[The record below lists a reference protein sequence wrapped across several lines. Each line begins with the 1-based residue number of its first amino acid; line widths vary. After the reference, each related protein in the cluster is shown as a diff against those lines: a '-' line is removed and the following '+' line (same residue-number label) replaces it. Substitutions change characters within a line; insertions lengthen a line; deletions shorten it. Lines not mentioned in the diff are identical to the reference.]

1 MSINKGQIKAIHTLL
16 SQLGMS
22 NDKEFKQDLV
32 KQFTSDRET
41 STTKM
46 EYKEAQ
52 ELIGRLKELVGQT
65 PEQIRSDAMRKKIIH
80 MARRMRWELP
90 NGDADIARI
99 DNWCRH
105 YGYLHKGINQYAY
118 EELPELVTQFESVFK
133 SYLKTRR
140 NDKSIQG

>member
-16 SQLGMS
+16 SQLKMS

-80 MARRMRWELP
+80 MARRMQWERA
-90 NGDADIARI
+90 GKADMERVNA
-99 DNWCRH
+99 WCNKS
-105 YGYLHKGINQYAY
+105 GYLHKSLNEYTY
-118 EELPELVTQFESVFK
+118 NELPALVTQFEQVFK
-133 SYLKTRR
+133 SYLK
-140 NDKSIQG
+140 SIS